1 MQFISLLCFLCYLFE
16 WESVCLYLYKYMQV
30 CVFIGTNDMITTNG
44 RLGLP
49 FPSCWNVAATTAIVV
64 LAIRDMNDDE
74 NKVEK
79 IVFYWATKTRW
90 KKIWNMM
97 TSSLASLSSSLLSS
111 VKLISFL
118 SCHKLNLTSMNSGW
132 QQQWWMKIQGANFIP
147 LKLEFLNSKI
157 LYNWI
162 IRWKTNKLPD
172 FE

>member
-1 MQFISLLCFLCYLFE
+1 MY
-16 WESVCLYLYKYMQV
+16 
-30 CVFIGTNDMITTNG
+30 IGTNDMITTNG
-44 RLGLP
+44 RLWLL

-64 LAIRDMNDDE
+64 LAIRDMNDDG

-132 QQQWWMKIQGANFIP
+132 QQQWWIKIQGDNFIQ
-147 LKLEFLNSKI
+147 LKLEFKI
-157 LYNWI
+157 FLVLSNWI
-162 IRWKTNKLPD
+162 IK
-172 FE
+172 